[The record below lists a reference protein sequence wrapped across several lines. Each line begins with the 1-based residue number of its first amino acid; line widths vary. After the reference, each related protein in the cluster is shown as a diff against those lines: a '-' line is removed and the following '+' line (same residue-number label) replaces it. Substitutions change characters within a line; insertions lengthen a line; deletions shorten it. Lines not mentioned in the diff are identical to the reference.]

1 MYISIDVLNVQVKS
15 GTIFDNVLIT
25 DDENFA
31 EEFGNDTWG
40 VIKDGE
46 KKMKDAQ
53 DEEEKKK
60 REQEE
65 AARKAEGGG
74 QYLRGTLNYLNAII
88 ANNWTKCIY

>member
-1 MYISIDVLNVQVKS
+1 MYFVHRHCLHCSKVKS

-46 KKMKDAQ
+46 KKMKDQQ

-60 REQEE
+60 REEEE
-65 AARKAEGGG
+65 AARKAEEGG
-74 QYLRGTLNYLNAII
+74 QCLVSHVYMCKKEFG
-88 ANNWTKCIY
+88 